1 MTSPLASLKSRA
13 LAALKARP
21 NIVEA
26 VAAAAIK
33 LVGAGLSF
41 GFSFLIARSLGP
53 TGSGSFAL
61 AQTTALVGATVAMLG
76 LDYVMLRDMAGNIR
90 AGDPAAARGVART
103 AALTVALT
111 ALLVGAVIAVTGT
124 SALAATQTT
133 GGTRLLLLAGI
144 AVLPLAMNRVA
155 ITALRGQGGILAAQW
170 LDGPQAMLLAVG
182 LLAAILVAGQPVTA
196 FGVTLLFF
204 AASTTTALAAGGLYL
219 ARSRSWPA
227 ATPAPVGPM
236 LRQGWQISFVVLS
249 RMMVDWITLISLG
262 ATHSVAET
270 GLFRTAWQIT
280 SLIALVVLSFDT
292 VAGPRIAAAHRV
304 GDTATIRQIMRQSVR
319 TMMVISAPLLIVILV
334 WPEWLLGLFGP
345 EFPAA
350 ATALRILALGQ
361 IVNIVAGPVGAVLL
375 MTGEERWSAR
385 TSVVGLG
392 LLGLACVTII
402 PAYGINGAAATTSLL
417 ILFRTGVQAVIVRRQ
432 LARRA

>member
-1 MTSPLASLKSRA
+1 MIAPIARLKSRTI
-13 LAALKARP
+13 AALKARP

-41 GFSFLIARSLGP
+41 GFSFLVARALGP

-61 AQTTALVGATVAMLG
+61 AQTTALVGATVALLG
-76 LDYVMLRDMAGNIR
+76 LDYVMLREMAGSIR

-103 AALTVALT
+103 TALTVAVT
-111 ALLVGAVIAVTGT
+111 AVLVGAVIAITGT
-124 SALAATQTT
+124 SALAATEARD
-133 GGTRLLLLAGI
+133 GTRLLLLAGI

-155 ITALRGQGGILAAQW
+155 ITALRGQGGILAGQW

-182 LLAAILVAGQPVTA
+182 ILIAILVAGQPITA

-204 AASTTTALAAGGLYL
+204 AASTTTAIAAGGLYL
-219 ARSRSWPA
+219 ARSRAWPA
-227 ATPAPVGPM
+227 GATAPIGPM
-236 LRQGWQISFVVLS
+236 LRQGWQISFIVLS
-249 RMMVDWITLISLG
+249 RMMVDWVTLISLG
-262 ATHSVAET
+262 ASHSVAET
-270 GLFRTAWQIT
+270 GLFRTAWQIN

-304 GDTATIRQIMRQSVR
+304 GDTATIRQIMRQSVL
-319 TMMVISAPLLIVILV
+319 TMMVISSPLLVVILV

-345 EFPAA
+345 AFPAA

-361 IVNIVAGPVGAVLL
+361 IVNLVAGPVGVVLL

-385 TSVVGLG
+385 TSVAGLV
-392 LLGLACVTII
+392 LLGLACFTVI

-432 LARRA
+432 LAQRA